1 MRRLLLAAVTC
12 AVVAAPLPALS
23 AEVTLLISNAVITV
37 MADLAPRFEQATG
50 HKLQITY
57 GSTNPLKARIEKGEA
72 FDLTLLGEDA
82 LDDLVRQGKL
92 VAATRTVVARSG
104 LGVAFR
110 KGAPKPDIGTTE
122 AFKRT
127 LLAAKSIAYLIDGL
141 TGTYLKGLFDRLGIA
156 DAMRSKYKNARGGE
170 AVERGDVE
178 IGITQISEILH
189 LSGVELAGPL
199 PSEIQHYTNFAA
211 AVSTGAK
218 QADIARALI
227 REFATPAT
235 VRVMK
240 TNGLTPPG

>member
-1 MRRLLLAAVTC
+1 MLFR
-12 AVVAAPLPALS
+12 S
-23 AEVTLLISNAVITV
+23 
-37 MADLAPRFEQATG
+37 PRFEQATG